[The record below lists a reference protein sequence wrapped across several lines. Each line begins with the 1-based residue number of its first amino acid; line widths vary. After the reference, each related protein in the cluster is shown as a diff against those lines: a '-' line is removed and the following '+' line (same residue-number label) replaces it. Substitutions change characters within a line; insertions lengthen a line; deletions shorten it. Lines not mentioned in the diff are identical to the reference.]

1 MRASRRGMACLAMAG
16 LVLSLGQPS
25 WAGPRT
31 ASAASDGAD
40 GGAQSSA
47 RHVTFTL
54 LTGDRVTVA
63 SSGAGSA
70 SIQPARGRE
79 NIRFLTLRSDGDL
92 YVIPQDA
99 EPLIRTGRL
108 DRRLFNIGALTRN
121 GYSDQVSS
129 HLPVMVG
136 YRSAGTRK
144 AADSVLDEAG
154 ATMGRKLPAIDG
166 AAASVSKRRAGDVW
180 KAVTAG
186 ASPART
192 KDGAA
197 ARLVPASGIERIW
210 LDGKRQP
217 ALDRSVPQIG
227 APTAWKAGLTGKG
240 VTVAVLDGGVDT
252 RHPDLA
258 HNVAESRN
266 FTTTTDEDTVGH
278 GTHVASTIAGSGAA
292 SGGKHKGVAPDATL
306 ISGKVCESVGCS
318 ESAML
323 AGMEWAA
330 AQKQARIVSISI
342 GGGDA
347 PDVDPLEEAVDT
359 LTERTGSLFVIAAG
373 NSGPGRGSIG
383 SPGSADAALTVGAVD
398 KSDRLADFSSRGPR
412 VGDDGIKPDITAP
425 GVDIVAARATGTSMG
440 TPVDQHYT
448 SANGTSMATPHVSGA
463 AALLAQKHPGWKA
476 GELKAALMASA
487 TPNPGLTVF
496 EQGAGRADVARAL
509 SQTVTVDPAS
519 LSFGKA
525 LWPHHDDKPVTKTVT
540 YRNTGDT
547 DVTFDLTVR
556 AGGPDGAAA
565 PAGMFRTGT
574 DEVTVPAGGQA
585 QVTLTADTSV
595 ETADGMWS
603 GRLVAAAGQAELVT
617 TFSVHKEVESY
628 SLTLDFL
635 DRTGNPAEGYF
646 TRLINLASGAERW
659 PADTD
664 GTLTVRLP
672 KGRYGLMSMTRQ
684 FRTDDEDLAML
695 ARPELVLDRDTSLTV
710 DPRRAKPIA
719 MTAALPETTAAL
731 AQANVGFNFRTG
743 SGRFTTAG
751 VMSRSFNGLTIGQ
764 IGPPATAGAFTTMVT
779 AQWAEPSP
787 DGLFSSSPYLY
798 AAGEEVKGRVPDG
811 FAKHY
816 TKRSFTAVR
825 HDFQG
830 TSGQPYGWRNLD
842 PGYGYDSAYML
853 RMPLP
858 SRRTEYY
865 TPGIQ
870 WGSALWVGPER
881 VIEAAPRP
889 YKAGR
894 RYTEQWNKGPFVP
907 GLADTRTFDGVI
919 REGDTLIANPAL
931 FSDAAGHVGSPAY
944 ADRARTALYRDG
956 QLVGETEYLGFGM
969 FNVPA
974 ARATYRLEASA
985 EQQVFGLGSR
995 VDAAW
1000 TFPSQNT
1007 GGTAVLPLLTVGFS
1021 PRLDGDD
1028 AAPSGHP
1035 FTIPVTVKRQPG
1047 APGTGRIRT
1056 PGVEV
1061 SYDDGKTWRTAEVN
1075 RRGKQ
1080 WAAVVQHPSG
1090 SGHVSLRATAS
1101 DTAGSAVT
1109 QSVIRAYRLK

>member
-1 MRASRRGMACLAMAG
+1 MAG
-16 LVLSLGQPS
+16 LVLSLGLPGWTNPPS
-25 WAGPRT
+25 
-31 ASAASDGAD
+31 ASAASAGGD
-40 GGAQSSA
+40 GGAQSAA

-63 SSGAGSA
+63 SNGAGSA
-70 SIQPARGRE
+70 SIQPAKGRE
-79 NIRFLTLRSDGDL
+79 NVRFLTLRSEGDL
-92 YVIPQDA
+92 YVIPEDA
-99 EPLIRTGRL
+99 EPLIRAGSL
-108 DRRLFNIGALTRN
+108 DRRLFNLGTLARN
-121 GYSDQVSS
+121 GYADQASS
-129 HLPVMVG
+129 HLPLMVR
-136 YRSAGTRK
+136 YRDDGTRR

-186 ASPART
+186 GSPTRT
-192 KDGAA
+192 KDGGA

-210 LDGKRQP
+210 LDGKRQL

-258 HNVAESRN
+258 HNVTESRN

-292 SGGKHKGVAPDATL
+292 SGGSYKGVAPDATL
-306 ISGKVCESVGCS
+306 ISGKVCESRGCS

-330 AQKQARIVSISI
+330 AQRQARIISMSI

-347 PDVDPLEEAVDT
+347 PGIDPLEEAVDT

-440 TPVDQHYT
+440 APVDQYYT

-463 AALLAQKHPGWKA
+463 AALLAQKHPDWRA
-476 GELKAALMASA
+476 RELKAALMASA
-487 TPNPGLTVF
+487 TPSPGLTVF
-496 EQGAGRADVARAL
+496 EQGAGRVDVGRAI
-509 SQTVTVDPAS
+509 SQTVTADPAS

-525 LWPHHDDKPVTKTVT
+525 LWPHNDDKPVTKTVT
-540 YRNTGDT
+540 YRNTGDS
-547 DVTFDLTVR
+547 DVTFDLAVQ

-574 DEVTVPAGGQA
+574 EEVTVPAGGQA
-585 QVTLTADTSV
+585 QVTLIADTSV
-595 ETADGMWS
+595 AADDGMWS
-603 GRLVAAAGQAELVT
+603 GRLVATAGQAELVT

-659 PADTD
+659 PAATD

-672 KGRYGLMSMTRQ
+672 KGRYGLMSMTGQ
-684 FRTDDEDLAML
+684 FRQDDEDLAML
-695 ARPELVLDRDTSLTV
+695 ARPELVLDRDTSITV
-710 DPRRAKPIA
+710 DPRRTEPIA
-719 MTAALPETTAAL
+719 MTASLPETTADL
-731 AQANVGFNFRTG
+731 AQANVGFNFRT
-743 SGRFTTAG
+743 SNGRFTTAG
-751 VMSRSFNGLTIGQ
+751 VMGRSFKGLTIGQ
-764 IGPPATAGAFTTMVT
+764 IGPPVGAGAFTTMIT

-816 TKRSFTAVR
+816 TKRGFATAR

-830 TSGQPYGWRNLD
+830 TPGQPYGWRNLD

-870 WGSALWVGPER
+870 WGSALWVGMER

-889 YKAGR
+889 YVVGR
-894 RYTEQWNKGPFVP
+894 HYTEQWNKGPFVP
-907 GLADTRTFDGVI
+907 GLASTRSFDGVI

-931 FSDAAGHVGSPAY
+931 FSDAAGHVGSPAF
-944 ADRARTALYRDG
+944 ADRARTALYRGG
-956 QLVGETEYLGFGM
+956 QLVGENQYVGFGT
-969 FNVPA
+969 FDVPA
-974 ARATYRLEASA
+974 ARATYRLEAFA
-985 EQQVFGLGSR
+985 EQTVFGLSSR

-1000 TFPSQNT
+1000 TFPSENT
-1007 GGTAVLPLLTVGFS
+1007 GSTAVLPLLTIGFS
-1021 PRLDGDD
+1021 PRLNSDN
-1028 AAPSGHP
+1028 AAPSNRA
-1035 FTIPVTVKRQPG
+1035 FNIPVTVTRQPG
-1047 APGTGRIRT
+1047 APKTGTIRT
-1056 PGVEV
+1056 PKVEV

-1080 WAAVVQHPSG
+1080 WNAVVHHPSG

-1109 QSVIRAYRLK
+1109 QSVIRAYRLE